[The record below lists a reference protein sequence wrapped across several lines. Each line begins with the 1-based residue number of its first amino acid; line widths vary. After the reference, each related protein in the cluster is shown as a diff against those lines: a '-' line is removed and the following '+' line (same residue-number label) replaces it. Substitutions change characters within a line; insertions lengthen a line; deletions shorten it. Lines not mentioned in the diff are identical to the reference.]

1 MTKIN
6 LHDVVALTE
15 DTKAQRFPYGEALL
29 LPAGLVGTVVEKYN
43 QGEAFEVEFAEK
55 NGEAYALITIEAEKL
70 FLLRFEPAE
79 LAFAS

>member
-15 DTKAQRFPYGEALL
+15 DTK
-29 LPAGLVGTVVEKYN
+29 VEKYN